1 MLRIA
6 LVSMLCCLALAPA
19 ALADHRQTL
28 TFEAPVDLL
37 DPATRP
43 QTMDEISSLGAH
55 SLRVILYWKNV
66 APKPT
71 SKRRPR
77 VDLTKPS
84 NYDWGQYD
92 ALLAAAKDRGW
103 SVLLTV
109 SGPAPRWATRHHRD
123 YTTRPSPRLFQ
134 QFMTAVGRHYGDQV
148 DMWSIWNEP
157 NHPDFLTPQYRHGKP
172 QSGKIYRG
180 LFLAGWKALRAT
192 GNGRDTLLM
201 GETAPIG
208 TGHVVAPLT
217 FLRQALC
224 LDDHYRRKQG
234 CSNLPA
240 TGYAHHAY
248 TTAAGPFYKPDSP
261 NAVTIGTLG
270 RLVHALDRAA
280 RSGAVRRHMP
290 IYLTEFG
297 IQSYPDKI
305 SGVPLKV
312 QPQYYAISE
321 KIAYDNPRV
330 VAFSQYLMRDD
341 APTGKG
347 NVGGFGGFESGLKL
361 HNGRK
366 KPAYDGFRLPLVVT
380 KKRHGR
386 VAIWGH
392 VRPATGRTKAVVQV
406 SKGRRWKTIKRV
418 RTDRRG
424 YFRFRSSNH
433 RGRTWRLTWRDGGH
447 TYKGVRTQAYRAP

>member
-1 MLRIA
+1 
-6 LVSMLCCLALAPA
+6 
-19 ALADHRQTL
+19 
-28 TFEAPVDLL
+28 
-37 DPATRP
+37 
-43 QTMDEISSLGAH
+43 
-55 SLRVILYWKNV
+55 
-66 APKPT
+66 
-71 SKRRPR
+71 
-77 VDLTKPS
+77 
-84 NYDWGQYD
+84 
-92 ALLAAAKDRGW
+92 
-103 SVLLTV
+103 
-109 SGPAPRWATRHHRD
+109 
-123 YTTRPSPRLFQ
+123 
-134 QFMTAVGRHYGDQV
+134 
-148 DMWSIWNEP
+148 MWSIWNEP

-201 GETAPIG
+201 GETAPVG

-297 IQSYPDKI
+297 IQSYPDRI
-305 SGVPLKV
+305 SGVRPGL

-321 KIAYDNPRV
+321 KIAWDDRRV
-330 VAFSQYLMRDD
+330 VSFSQYLMRDD
-341 APTGKG
+341 ARTGRG
-347 NVGGFGGFESGLKL
+347 LGGFGGFESGLKY
-361 HNGRK
+361 HNGRR

-380 KKRHGR
+380 RKAHGR

-392 VRPATGRTKAVVQV
+392 VRPATGRTTAVVQV
-406 SKGRRWKTIKRV
+406 ADGHGWRKLKTV

-424 YFRFRSSNH
+424 YFHFRSSN
-433 RGRTWRLTWRDGGH
+433 RKGRTWRLTWKR
-447 TYKGVRTQAYRAP
+447 YKGVRTQAFRAA